1 MRKRYISMLV
11 AAILLAFPV
20 SAGAAPLIDLPDTGS
35 LEQPE
40 QPENP
45 GSYVAL
51 DPTSGTLIADSGF
64 EAKRDGFSFA
74 NWGPPDESHRRSM
87 TPAAMQSLYG
97 DRICARIV
105 DGACVLT
112 ATGEVLERD
121 SNEGSDGGHCFG
133 MAAVAGLFYTGG
145 LDKSGYVPAGQSLYD
160 VGPSDQLDGLISRY
174 FNSQGALPTAGAST
188 KSSVADTLTKIQSA
202 WAAGDDYLL
211 AIMSDTGGHAI
222 TPTALRDLGDGRIGI
237 VVYDN
242 NYPGEEKMVVTDPG
256 ANTWYYTTALNPA
269 EPSALYLGSPTN
281 PMILFPLSQMTQV
294 HECPVCHDVGD
305 DSVLILVKDTAAK
318 PAADAADW
326 DLTITRPGGGPVA
339 GLERLDY
346 SNTRRSELYRVP
358 VATAFELTIGGVPI
372 GPAADVDVSIIG
384 DGWINEVDDLVIL
397 PAATATVSV
406 DKDQRRVAL
415 ASSFPVSP
423 RLTVA
428 SEEADWSVAAEGTGL
443 NLLPG
448 STVSVGRDTDGDYT
462 FGLTGISLP
471 GSLHVDVKRS
481 DTIADHIART
491 NGAVTIPVG
500 ATGSVAAETWDG
512 TTPLTFRVGSQNH
525 PMKVG

>member
-1 MRKRYISMLV
+1 MRKRYLAMLV
-11 AAILLAFPV
+11 AAILLAFPM

-35 LEQPE
+35 LEQPG

-64 EAKRDGFSFA
+64 EVTRDGFSFE
-74 NWGPPDESHRRSM
+74 NWGPPDGSHRRSM
-87 TPAAMQSLYG
+87 TPATMQSLYG
-97 DRICARIV
+97 DRICARVV

-121 SNEGSDGGHCFG
+121 SNESSDGGHCFG
-133 MAAVAGLFYTGG
+133 MAAVAGLFSTGG
-145 LDKSGYVPAGQSLYD
+145 LDKSGYVPAGQNLYD

-174 FNSQGALPTAGAST
+174 FNAQGALPTADAAT
-188 KSSVADTLTKIQSA
+188 RSSVADTLAKIESA
-202 WAAGDDYLL
+202 WAAGDNYLL

-222 TPTALRDLGDGRIGI
+222 TPIALRDLGDGRTGI

-242 NYPGEEKMVVTDPG
+242 NYPGVEKMVVTDPR

-269 EPSALYLGSPTN
+269 EPSALYLGSPSN

-305 DSVLILVKDTAAK
+305 DSVLILVKDTATK
-318 PAADAADW
+318 PADDAAAW

-346 SNTRRSELYRVP
+346 SNTRRSALYRVP
-358 VATAFELTIGGVPI
+358 AATAFELTIGGVPI

-428 SEEADWSVAAEGTGL
+428 GEESDWSVSAVATGL
-443 NLLPG
+443 HLLPG
-448 STVSVGRDTDGDYT
+448 STVSVGRDTDGDYA
-462 FGLTGISLP
+462 FGLTGIGVP
-471 GSLHVDVKRS
+471 GALEVNVKRS
-481 DTIADHIART
+481 DTTADHVART
-491 NGAVTIPVG
+491 RGPVSIPVG
-500 ATGSVAAETWDG
+500 TTGSIAVQTWDG
-512 TTPLTFRVGSQNH
+512 TTPLTFRVGTTNH
-525 PMKVG
+525 PMTIG